1 MNNASQNA
9 SQALVLVGAGH
20 ANVAL
25 IRRFAMEPLVGTR
38 LVVVNPYSV
47 TPYSGML
54 PGFLSGQYREDEL
67 FIDIGRL
74 CKQAGA
80 RLIRGSLE
88 HVDTDLRR
96 LTIRH
101 QVRFHQAEL
110 QIDFDTCVLNTGAI
124 PGHDFPTTHPHYYPV
139 KPIRELLIAL
149 PQIDQ
154 QMSRDGASMVV
165 VGGGAAGIELAFA
178 FRTRFGSA
186 ACVTL
191 ISKRPFEADAALSA
205 AAKAIRRVLVDR
217 GITCIESQA
226 VVEATED
233 SVVLSDGRSVAADVI
248 CAATPVHPPDWI
260 LDSALPT
267 EQGFL
272 AVNDFLQVQNQSS
285 LFAAGDIVSL
295 ASPRGR
301 SGVMAVRAGQ
311 YLADAIWKRL
321 QGTMPH
327 RFKPQQRWL
336 TLLNLG
342 NGSAIAAKGRFA
354 LESPYLLRLKDRIDR
369 QFMQRFQGRSMRSE
383 DGMRCEG
390 CAAKLSGQT
399 LQAVFPGVF
408 EDAAIEDL
416 TDRMRVRSIDA
427 LTYLVDDPYV
437 MGVLS
442 VRHAMSDI
450 WAMGARPTQCLSLI
464 GVQRANSE
472 QLQADEFAQ
481 CFNGVK
487 DAAKRYE
494 VSLSG
499 GHSLALEQPVVAIS
513 IEGETERLI
522 PKQGA
527 RPGDEVW
534 LTGPIGSG
542 VLFAAEAAGE
552 PVGQAIDRWL
562 PQALESLFAASEAAS
577 ALGVHAMTVVTGFG
591 LAGHLKEMLDGS
603 GCYLCWADSIPMF
616 EGVSIALARGIRS
629 SAHHENQIYAGRFG
643 DRAPSPVVFDPQTC
657 GPLMVAV
664 CPTQASTLIKQWT
677 ELGFSPQRIGSIT
690 TETS

>member
-1 MNNASQNA
+1 MNNATQSA
-9 SQALVLVGAGH
+9 SQVLVLVGAGH
-20 ANVAL
+20 ANVEL
-25 IRRFAMEPLVGTR
+25 IRRFAMEPLDGIR
-38 LVVVNPYSV
+38 LVVVNLYSV

-54 PGFLSGQYREDEL
+54 PGFLSGQYSEDEL
-67 FIDIGRL
+67 FIDIARL

-80 RLIRGSLE
+80 RFIRGSLE
-88 HVDTDLRR
+88 NVDTDLRR

-101 QVRFHQAEL
+101 QVRFKQTEL
-110 QIDFDTCVLNTGAI
+110 QIGFDTCVLNTGAV
-124 PGHDFPTTHPHYYPV
+124 PGHDFPVKHPHYYPV
-139 KPIRELLIAL
+139 KPIRELLTAL
-149 PQIDQ
+149 RQIDQ
-154 QMSRDGASMVV
+154 QMSPDGASMVV
-165 VGGGAAGIELAFA
+165 VGGGAGGIELAFA
-178 FRTRFGSA
+178 FRTRFGNA
-186 ACVTL
+186 ARVTL
-191 ISKRPFEADAALSA
+191 ISKRRFEADAALSA
-205 AAKAIRRVLVDR
+205 AAKAIRRMLVER

-248 CAATPVHPPDWI
+248 CAATPVHPPAWI
-260 LDSALPT
+260 LNSALPT
-267 EQGFL
+267 TQGFL
-272 AVNDFLQVQNQSS
+272 AVNDFLQVQKEPS
-285 LFAAGDIVSL
+285 LFAAGDVVSL

-311 YLADAIWKRL
+311 YLADMIWKRL
-321 QGTMPH
+321 QGIMPH
-327 RFKPQQRWL
+327 PFKPQTHWL

-342 NGSAIAAKGRFA
+342 NGSAIAVKGCFVF
-354 LESPYLLRLKDRIDR
+354 ESPHLLRLKDRIDR
-369 QFMQRFQGRSMRSE
+369 QFMQRFQGRSMQSE
-383 DGMRCEG
+383 SGMRCEG

-416 TDRMRVRSIDA
+416 DGRTRVRSIDA
-427 LTYLVDDPYV
+427 LTYLVDDPYI

-442 VRHAMSDI
+442 VRHAISDI
-450 WAMGARPTQCLSLI
+450 WAMGGRPTQFLSLI
-464 GVQRANSE
+464 GVQRANNE
-472 QLQADEFAQ
+472 QLEADEFKQ
-481 CFNGVK
+481 CLNGVK

-513 IEGETERLI
+513 IEGEADRLI

-527 RPGDEVW
+527 RRGDEVW

-542 VLFAAEAAGE
+542 ILFAAEAAGE

-562 PQALESLFAASEAAS
+562 HQALESLFAASQAAS
-577 ALGVHAMTVVTGFG
+577 TLGVHAMTDVTGFG

-603 GCYLCWADSIPMF
+603 GCDLSWADNIQMF
-616 EGVSIALARGIRS
+616 EGVSISLTRGIRS
-629 SAHHENQIYAGRFG
+629 SAHTENQNYAGRFG
-643 DRAPSPVVFDPQTC
+643 DGAPSPVVFDPQTC

-664 CPTQASTLIKQWT
+664 CPTKASTLIKQWT
-677 ELGFSPQRIGSIT
+677 TLGLSPQRIGSIT

>member
-1 MNNASQNA
+1 MNNTSQNA
-9 SQALVLVGAGH
+9 AQVLVLVGAGH
-20 ANVAL
+20 ANIAL
-25 IRRFAMEPLVGTR
+25 IRRFAMEPLAGTR

-54 PGFLSGQYREDEL
+54 PGFLSGQYKEEEL
-67 FIDIGRL
+67 FIDIARL

-80 RLIRGSLE
+80 RFIRGSLTK
-88 HVDTDLRR
+88 VDTGLRQ

-101 QVRFHQAEL
+101 QVRFNQTEL
-110 QIDFDTCVLNTGAI
+110 QIGFDACVLNTGAV
-124 PGHDFPTTHPHYYPV
+124 PGHDFPTKHPHYYPV
-139 KPIRELLIAL
+139 KPIRELLTAL

-154 QMSRDGASMVV
+154 QMSPDGASMVV
-165 VGGGAAGIELAFA
+165 MGGGAGGIELAFA
-178 FRTRFGSA
+178 FRTRFGNA
-186 ACVTL
+186 ARVTL
-191 ISKRPFEADAALSA
+191 ISKRRFEADAALSA
-205 AAKAIRRVLVDR
+205 AAKWIRRVLVDR
-217 GITCIESQA
+217 GITCIEGQA
-226 VVEATED
+226 VVEATEN

-267 EQGFL
+267 DQGFL

-321 QGTMPH
+321 QGTTPYP
-327 RFKPQQRWL
+327 FKPQKRWL

-342 NGSAIAAKGRFA
+342 NGSAIATKGRFA
-354 LESPYLLRLKDRIDR
+354 LESPHLLRLKDRIDR
-369 QFMQRFQGRSMRSE
+369 QFMQRFQGRSMQFE
-383 DGMRCEG
+383 HGMRCEG

-408 EDAAIEDL
+408 EDAAIENL
-416 TDRMRVRSIDA
+416 EGRMRVRSIDA
-427 LTYLVDDPYV
+427 LTYLVNDPYV
-437 MGVLS
+437 MGALS

-464 GVQRANSE
+464 GIQRANNE
-472 QLQADEFAQ
+472 PLEADEFQQ
-481 CFNGVK
+481 CVSGVK
-487 DAAKRYE
+487 DASKRYE
-494 VSLSG
+494 VSLAG
-499 GHSLALEQPVVAIS
+499 GHSLALEQPLVAIS
-513 IEGETERLI
+513 IEGEADRLI

-562 PQALESLFAASEAAS
+562 HQALESLFAASQAAS
-577 ALGVHAMTVVTGFG
+577 ALGVHAMTDVTGFG

-603 GCYLCWADSIPMF
+603 GCGLSWADNIEMF

-629 SAHHENQIYAGRFG
+629 SAHHENQIYAGKFG
-643 DRAPSPVVFDPQTC
+643 DSAPSSVVFDPQTC

-664 CPTQASTLIKQWT
+664 CPTKASTLINQWT
-677 ELGFSPQRIGSIT
+677 TLGLSPQRIGSIT